1 MKKTVFIII
10 IFLQHYSIFCQESC
24 GTDKYH
30 EDLFAAHPEEKKAY
44 LEAEAQLLYGDI
56 QQYLKRTGSNT
67 TTIYEIPVVVHLMND
82 GTKPLRTDAEII
94 KWIDNCNKYYDNTF
108 GGEWYT
114 TAQGGTIIPFKL
126 VLAKRTPSC
135 QSTTGIVQ
143 VNVTATYP
151 QYATKGCNYTKKD
164 GVEDFQLRGLSRWEP
179 QAYYNI
185 YVVNTFDSTPVNQVS
200 GFQGYAGFPSLSDAF
215 YDTFIKAPAVI
226 SSANMSTLSHEFGHA
241 MGIHHPFN
249 NGGSDTSCPT
259 VSAGGCT
266 KDNDLVCD
274 TPATKSLLGV
284 PSPSNESV
292 NPCDAEGWKN
302 VQYNTMN
309 YTVSKRLFTPGQR
322 DRGIGLFLFSRS
334 NLTKSL
340 GATPIVG
347 STTAVVA
354 TVCIEPTNPI
364 NRGDLQ
370 YGPTKVILGTINNS
384 SQGSNS
390 SNSNKVFYDYTQNS
404 CLSSAFKTNLDVSS
418 NPQNLILRCS
428 TATNIFSAWID
439 YNNNGFFETSEL
451 IVADKSVPFGID
463 RSFKFS
469 IPTSG
474 VILNTP
480 LRMRVIADSVN
491 SSTAPCGRRTDGQ
504 IEDYEVT
511 IIDSALSLEKFD
523 FAKLKIYPNPTRSN
537 LSIEFDKII
546 EEITVTNILGQTVFS
561 KNINESKA
569 VIDLSSLTSGTYFV
583 KVSSGGNSRITK
595 VMRE

>member
-30 EDLFAAHPEEKKAY
+30 EDLFATHPEEKKAY
-44 LEAEAQLLYGDI
+44 LEKEAQLLYEDI
-56 QQYLKRTGSNT
+56 QQYLKRISLNT
-67 TTIYEIPVVVHLMND
+67 TTVYEIPVVVHLMND
-82 GTKPLRTDAEII
+82 GTKPLRTNAEII
-94 KWIDNCNKYYDNTF
+94 KWIDNCNKYYDNTY

-126 VLAKRTPSC
+126 VLAKRSPTC
-135 QSTTGIVQ
+135 ESTTGIVQ

-151 QYATKGCNYTKKD
+151 QYTTKGSNYDRAD
-164 GVEDFQLRGLSRWEP
+164 GVSAEQLRALSRWEP

-185 YVVNTFDSTPVNQVS
+185 YIVNTFDSISVNQVA
-200 GFQGYAGFPSLSDAF
+200 GLQGYAGFPSVSDAF
-215 YDTFIKAPAVI
+215 YDTFIKATNVI
-226 SSANMSTLSHEFGHA
+226 SLANMTTLSHEFGHA
-241 MGIHHPFN
+241 MGIHHPFLN
-249 NGGSDTSCPT
+249 GSDTTCPT

-266 KDNDLVCD
+266 KDNDFVCD

-284 PSPSNESV
+284 PSPSNDSV
-292 NPCDAEGWKN
+292 NPCDAQGWKN

-322 DRGIGLFLFSRS
+322 DRGLSLFLFSRL

-340 GATPIVG
+340 GATAIVG
-347 STTAVVA
+347 STPKVMA
-354 TVCIEPTNPI
+354 TLCKPPTNPI
-364 NRGDLQ
+364 NRADLQ
-370 YGPTKVILGTINNS
+370 FGPTKVILGSINNS
-384 SQGSNS
+384 SQGSNK
-390 SNSNKVFYDYTQNS
+390 SNSNKVFYDYTENS
-404 CLSSAFKTNLDVSS
+404 CFSTAFKTSLTMSS

-428 TATNIFSAWID
+428 AATNIFSAWID
-439 YNNNGFFETSEL
+439 YNNNGVFETSEL
-451 IVADKSVPFGID
+451 IVVDKSVPFGID

-469 IPTSG
+469 IPASG

-491 SSTAPCGRRTDGQ
+491 SSAAPCGQRTDGQ
-504 IEDYEVT
+504 IEDYELT
-511 IIDSALSLEKFD
+511 IIDDLLSLEKFD

-546 EEITVTNILGQTVFS
+546 EEITITDILGQTLLS
-561 KNINESKA
+561 KNIKESKA
-569 VIDLSSLTSGTYFV
+569 VIDVSSLTSGTYFV
-583 KVSSGGNSRITK
+583 KVTSGGNSKITK